1 MHYVFILLFV
11 VVRLVYVAVTFLFE
25 QKGSDAVNS
34 WAEPVVK
41 GEATRALLV
50 LANV

>member
-11 VVRLVYVAVTFLFE
+11 RLVYVTVTFLFE